1 MGVDFNVGQGH
12 NSIVRDVSF
21 HTEMIRKNW
30 AFEQHSLRNKSPT
43 YDELVSPLHRSRGT
57 LLGLFCGDALGR
69 PVEFMSPEEIS
80 EKHGLLTDMVGD
92 GSHRQEAGT
101 LTDDSDQTIRLVENL
116 IENNGFNPEHYAE
129 QLINWYESDPFDVGI
144 TTRNSIVNLRDGYN
158 HNEAGHETLESMGPS
173 RAAGN
178 GSIMRCAPLAI
189 AYPDNVEKLIE
200 TSKTMSEITHA
211 DPRCTYGCAALNL
224 ILAKLIREGNNNPI
238 SHAIKNLPPE
248 APEELIDMLNK
259 VKEGETQE
267 LDTSGYVISTLETAL
282 HIGLNCGN
290 IENGMITAVNQG
302 GDTDTITAITGA
314 IAGARFGAAFP
325 LLKREDIWLKLKK
338 NKIADLEREEDT
350 IPYRWSKKI
359 KINTDE
365 NEMSAFNYARIRADE
380 LLERPHIMSQFDNN
394 RN

>member
-1 MGVDFNVGQGH
+1 
-12 NSIVRDVSF
+12 
-21 HTEMIRKNW
+21 
-30 AFEQHSLRNKSPT
+30 
-43 YDELVSPLHRSRGT
+43 
-57 LLGLFCGDALGR
+57 
-69 PVEFMSPEEIS
+69 
-80 EKHGLLTDMVGD
+80 
-92 GSHRQEAGT
+92 
-101 LTDDSDQTIRLVENL
+101 
-116 IENNGFNPEHYAE
+116 
-129 QLINWYESDPFDVGI
+129 
-144 TTRNSIVNLRDGYN
+144 
-158 HNEAGHETLESMGPS
+158 
-173 RAAGN
+173 
-178 GSIMRCAPLAI
+178 
-189 AYPDNVEKLIE
+189 
-200 TSKTMSEITHA
+200 
-211 DPRCTYGCAALNL
+211 
-224 ILAKLIREGNNNPI
+224 
-238 SHAIKNLPPE
+238 
-248 APEELIDMLNK
+248 
-259 VKEGETQE
+259 
-267 LDTSGYVISTLETAL
+267 VISTLETAL